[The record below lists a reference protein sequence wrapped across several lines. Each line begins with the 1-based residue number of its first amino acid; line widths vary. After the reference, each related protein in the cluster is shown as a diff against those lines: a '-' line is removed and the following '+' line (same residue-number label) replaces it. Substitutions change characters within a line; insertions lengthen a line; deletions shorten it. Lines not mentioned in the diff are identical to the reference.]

1 MNCSKKP
8 ENLVFAEHKLQ
19 IKDFPQAILFYKH
32 KNIVKNVSIPMGS
45 GINDALK
52 IISDLI
58 NDQSLQVESED
69 SLELQITKTFN
80 EEKIAVVLFH
90 ESQTISISFRTFG
103 YLSKYQPYF
112 NFINYKNASENVK
125 NKYGVKKIPK
135 IIAIVPQ
142 NFINSEGG
150 TLVIS
155 FDGVFIYH
163 ELAKFLHHVIFFP
176 F

>member
-8 ENLVFAEHKLQ
+8 ENLVFAEHKLH
-19 IKDFPQAILFYKH
+19 IKEFPQAILFYTN
-32 KNIVKNVSIPMGS
+32 KNIVKNVSIPISS

-52 IISDLI
+52 TISDLI
-58 NDQSLQVESED
+58 IDQSMLVESED
-69 SLELQITKTFN
+69 SLELQLTKSFN

-103 YLSKYQPYF
+103 YLSKYKSYF

-125 NKYGVKKIPK
+125 NKYGVKKTPK
-135 IIAIVPQ
+135 IIAVIPQ
-142 NFINSEGG
+142 NFISSEGG

-163 ELAKFLHHVIFFP
+163 ELAKFLHHVIFFY
-176 F
+176 